1 MRHVRSTV
9 FVALVAM
16 GTATTAMPLD
26 AWAKKGKKG
35 AKKNAGKAQAK
46 AQKKA
51 ARMEKAG
58 KKAYVKGKYDDAL
71 IAFEAAYEAHP
82 QPKHLYNMARCHE
95 QKGNLAKA
103 AEYYEQY
110 LREAPDAEDRDDVE
124 TRAELLTK
132 KLKKTMGRLEIV
144 STPTG
149 AVVQVKGETAST
161 SVKTPWSGWLEPG
174 AYDLSAVL
182 DGHNEQK
189 RKVAFTAGD
198 QKKVALKMAPESGKK
213 AEPEPPAASPPE
225 VSVAT
230 TEKGELLLSGI
241 PEGAAVTLD
250 GEPLEDA
257 GAGPLATTVGTH
269 RVGISL
275 GSRPPVTVEAVVKP
289 NDTVTLDLGAVL
301 LATFPAAGQ
310 PAPPPGPEQASS
322 GSSGPS
328 PLAWASLGVGAAGLA
343 AGAVFGVL
351 ASQAE
356 DDEVAAVKAAEE
368 PGAPSMIDEINGH
381 HEAARRNVL
390 VANISFGVGA
400 VGVVAGVLL
409 LLMGSDGSGE
419 TVWAPMLAPGAVGV
433 AGRF

>member
-301 LATFPAAGQ
+301 LATFPAAG
-310 PAPPPGPEQASS
+310 
-322 GSSGPS
+322 
-328 PLAWASLGVGAAGLA
+328 
-343 AGAVFGVL
+343 AVFGVL